1 MSELGGTENIIYRL
15 NKLELLTEYHQ
26 NVLIN
31 GNGKPGITTRM
42 AQAEGRMDI
51 RDREDAEKKAH
62 QWKIYILLLSIL
74 AGVIVQYV
82 APLHK

>member
-1 MSELGGTENIIYRL
+1 MSELGGNENVIYRL
-15 NKLELLTEYHQ
+15 NKLELLAEYHQ

-42 AQAEGRMDI
+42 AQAEDWMAA
-51 RDREDAEKKAH
+51 RDKADAARESH
-62 QWKIYILLLSIL
+62 HWKIYILLLSIL